1 MYNIYYFDVRRCSI
15 YQETKTGSG
24 IRYVKL
30 ERMPQITWVLVEDRS
45 GNGIVREDKG
55 QLTGIP
61 EELIFFL
68 TLSLTFTCIISRK
81 RYSERAQTNVQKF
94 LHTIYMY
101 IAYTCIY
108 ICIQMHTFSFQI
120 GKNMLYINSILYR
133 KG

>member
-1 MYNIYYFDVRRCSI
+1 MFDISRNKDRKWHTIC
-15 YQETKTGSG
+15 KTRKDAANYVGACRGSVWKWNCQGSLGSTHGDSGG
-24 IRYVKL
+24 I
-30 ERMPQITWVLVEDRS
+30 DFF
-45 GNGIVREDKG
+45 
-55 QLTGIP
+55 
-61 EELIFFL
+61 FFL

-120 GKNMLYINSILYR
+120 GKNMLYINYILYR
-133 KG
+133 QG